1 MTTHSIPSFNPYISK
16 VISSADPS
24 LVFAG
29 FETFSDA
36 EKWNEVNVATLS
48 AGGWSADRELAAL
61 LSLCR
66 RRSPC
71 LSGACRVCMRE
82 MRRWF
87 ASATAGL
94 FNDLSWEPGEGFA
107 VTIVPGARWQPG
119 YMNPGAVRAFK
130 ERVRELLDGAGLGDE
145 VAIGGIDLS
154 WNSSDGEWPDHIRPH
169 AYLLLPTLKSE
180 RHIKVALKASL
191 PATSDTPRPVK
202 FRPLANQVE
211 ASTYALKAVFSRRS
225 TYVNALG
232 RRTSRNLPLRGPDL
246 RTALHFLH
254 DVGLTGRVLC
264 LNCRRRG
271 HRFIC

>member
-1 MTTHSIPSFNPYISK
+1 MPPFNPYVSTIGP
-16 VISSADPS
+16 SADPS
-24 LVFAG
+24 LVLAG
-29 FETFSDA
+29 FETLADA
-36 EKWNEVNVATLS
+36 KAWNDVNIATLS
-48 AGGWSADRELAAL
+48 VARRKADHELAAL
-61 LSLCR
+61 LSSCHR
-66 RRSPC
+66 RRPC

-87 ASATAGL
+87 ASATAKL
-94 FNDLSWEPGEGFA
+94 FDDLSWEPGAGFA
-107 VTIVPGARWQPG
+107 VTIVPGARWQPDS
-119 YMNPGAVRAFK
+119 MNPGAVRAFK
-130 ERVRELLDGAGLGDE
+130 ERIRELFDGAGLGDE

-154 WNSSDGEWPDHIRPH
+154 WNSSDGEWADHIRPH
-169 AYLLLPTLKSE
+169 AYLLLPALKSN
-180 RHIKVALKASL
+180 RHIKAALKASL
-191 PATSDTPRPVK
+191 PATIDTPRPVK